1 MALIGVQNDLEEDPM
16 LRQNVNIYRDKAKMP
31 VDEDDE
37 EGQLSLL
44 RNNFLEL
51 RISLSYPDWWL
62 RSRIQPSVSK
72 KKFHQ
77 KVNKSQNFFLQFCYK
92 IEWKGT

>member
-44 RNNFLEL
+44 KNIFFRTPNKFAGSGLMTQIPNPT
-51 RISLSYPDWWL
+51 LS
-62 RSRIQPSVSK
+62 
-72 KKFHQ
+72 
-77 KVNKSQNFFLQFCYK
+77 
-92 IEWKGT
+92 

>member
-1 MALIGVQNDLEEDPM
+1 MPLIGVQNDLEEDPM

-44 RNNFLEL
+44 KNIFLEL
-51 RISLSYPDWWL
+51 RISLPD
-62 RSRIQPSVSK
+62 PD
-72 KKFHQ
+72 
-77 KVNKSQNFFLQFCYK
+77 
-92 IEWKGT
+92 

>member
-1 MALIGVQNDLEEDPM
+1 MPLIGVQNDLEEDPM

-44 RNNFLEL
+44 KNIF
-51 RISLSYPDWWL
+51 
-62 RSRIQPSVSK
+62 
-72 KKFHQ
+72 
-77 KVNKSQNFFLQFCYK
+77 
-92 IEWKGT
+92 

>member
-51 RISLSYPDWWL
+51 RISLSYPD
-62 RSRIQPSVSK
+62 
-72 KKFHQ
+72 
-77 KVNKSQNFFLQFCYK
+77 
-92 IEWKGT
+92 